1 MQSLRSHSRPTR
13 SETPGFRV
21 KESGLEIVLQ
31 VFFCFSSVLEI
42 EPVVLQLGKK
52 SSPKSGYF

>member
-1 MQSLRSHSRPTR
+1 MESLRSHSRPTR

-31 VFFCFSSVLEI
+31 VIFCFSSVLEI
-42 EPVVLQLGKK
+42 EPVVLQQARQEE
-52 SSPKSGYF
+52 FT

>member
-31 VFFCFSSVLEI
+31 VIFCFSSVLEI
-42 EPVVLQLGKK
+42 EPVVLQQARQEE
-52 SSPKSGYF
+52 FI